1 MANTYIKQFED
12 WLLMGS
18 WKVDTACEILAGFF
32 RPAMKEVE
40 DFYSVDHRN
49 GGGADFGY
57 DSQQISNGKAP
68 TDAQW
73 KEYNRIYVLFESDQ
87 HMWADAGADGKLL
100 FPQSN
105 LNIMESTV
113 RPCYAIDWAASKRI
127 QPAWLDEARKE
138 GFQVDMPQS
147 EPMKEKPESSKE
159 LKNRMRLIG
168 VLADM
173 LKDGNI
179 AHENKENAL
188 KIATYIHNTYAPDVG
203 NKGIGKDTVEKI
215 LGKAKAL
222 LEDEEIIQKPKK

>member
-1 MANTYIKQFED
+1 MANTYIKEFED

-18 WKVDTACEILAGFF
+18 WHVDTACKILAGFF
-32 RPAMKEVE
+32 PTIIEAGV
-40 DFYSVDHRN
+40 YSYS
-49 GGGADFGY
+49 ADQL
-57 DSQQISNGKAP
+57 QQISNGKAP
-68 TDAQW
+68 TDAQQ
-73 KEYNRIYVLFESDQ
+73 KEYRRIYALFKSDQ
-87 HMWADAGADGKLL
+87 HNWAANGADGKSL

-138 GFQVDMPQS
+138 GFPVDMLQS
-147 EPMKEKPESSKE
+147 EPVKEKPESPKE
-159 LKNRMRLIG
+159 LTNRMRLIG

-173 LKDGNI
+173 LKDENI
-179 AHENKENAL
+179 AHENKKNADA
-188 KIATYIHNTYAPDVG
+188 IATYIADNYAPGVG

>member
-1 MANTYIKQFED
+1 MANTYIKEFED

-18 WKVDTACEILAGFF
+18 WHVDTACKILAGFF
-32 RPAMKEVE
+32 PTIIEAGV
-40 DFYSVDHRN
+40 YSYS
-49 GGGADFGY
+49 ADQL
-57 DSQQISNGKAP
+57 QQISNGKAP
-68 TDAQW
+68 TDAQQ
-73 KEYNRIYVLFESDQ
+73 KEYRRIYALFKSDQ
-87 HMWADAGADGKLL
+87 HNWTDAGADGKLL

-105 LNIMESTV
+105 LNIMKRTV

-138 GFQVDMPQS
+138 GFPVDMPQS
-147 EPMKEKPESSKE
+147 EPVKEKPESPKE
-159 LKNRMRLIG
+159 LTNRMRLIG

-173 LKDGNI
+173 LKDENI
-179 AHENKENAL
+179 AHENKKNADA
-188 KIATYIHNTYAPDVG
+188 IATYIADNYAPGVG

>member
-1 MANTYIKQFED
+1 MANTYIKEFET

-18 WKVDTACEILAGFF
+18 WHVDTACKILAGFL
-32 RPAMKEVE
+32 PPTIIEEEVS
-40 DFYSVDHRN
+40 YSVDHRMSSQVY
-49 GGGADFGY
+49 DY
-57 DSQQISNGKAP
+57 EDDSQQISNGKAP
-68 TDAQW
+68 TGAQW
-73 KEYNRIYVLFESDQ
+73 KEYNRICALFKSDG
-87 HMWADAGADGKLL
+87 HKA
-100 FPQSN
+100 N
-105 LNIMESTV
+105 LNTMKNTV

-173 LKDGNI
+173 LKDENI
-179 AHENKENAL
+179 AHKNKKNAL
-188 KIATYIHNTYAPDVG
+188 KIATYIHNTYAPGVG

>member
-68 TDAQW
+68 TGAQW
-73 KEYNRIYVLFESDQ
+73 KEYNRISALFQSDG
-87 HMWADAGADGKLL
+87 HKA
-100 FPQSN
+100 N
-105 LNIMESTV
+105 LNTMKYTV

>member
-1 MANTYIKQFED
+1 MANTYIKEFET

-18 WKVDTACEILAGFF
+18 WHVDTACKILAGFF
-32 RPAMKEVE
+32 PPIINETEVIFS
-40 DFYSVDHRN
+40 DDHRIQSQGYDSVD
-49 GGGADFGY
+49 

-138 GFQVDMPQS
+138 GFPVDMPQS
-147 EPMKEKPESSKE
+147 EPMKEKRKAGDDE
-159 LKNRMRLIG
+159 LASRLRLIG
-168 VLADM
+168 VLANM
-173 LKDGNI
+173 LQDEKI
-179 AHENKENAL
+179 AHEDKQNADA
-188 KIATYIHNTYAPDVG
+188 IATYIANNYGIDMPR
-203 NKGIGKDTVEKI
+203 KGLAKGTVV
-215 LGKAKAL
+215 KAL
-222 LEDEEIIQKPKK
+222 GAAKKRLKEDGVN